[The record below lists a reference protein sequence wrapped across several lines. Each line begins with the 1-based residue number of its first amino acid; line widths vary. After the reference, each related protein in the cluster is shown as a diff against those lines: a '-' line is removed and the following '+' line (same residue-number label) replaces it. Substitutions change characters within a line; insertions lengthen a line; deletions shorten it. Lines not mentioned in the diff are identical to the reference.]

1 MPANLPPTYLEAE
14 RRYREAKT
22 PQEKIEALEEMLA
35 IIPKHKGTDKL
46 QADLKRRIAK
56 HRDESQKKKGAVIQK
71 SAFHIDREGAAQVV
85 IVGPPN
91 TGKSS
96 LVDRLTKASPE
107 IADFPHTTHKP
118 TPGMAH
124 FENIQFQLIDTPPIT
139 GEYVDPAMAD
149 MIRRADVVVI
159 LIDLKADPLS
169 QYEDVRAVL
178 ESYRIYPDGAEVSG
192 DVRKPVFPKKMLLLA
207 NKMETPKDEE
217 DFETFLE
224 LTAPGIPALG
234 VSVREEK
241 NLPHFLAALF
251 TLSGVIRV
259 YSKNPGKEPDL
270 KEPFVISRDST
281 LEDLAGKIHK
291 DFVTR
296 LKYARIWG
304 EAVHDGQMVQRDYI
318 LQDGDIV
325 EIHV

>member
-22 PQEKIEALEEMLA
+22 SQEKLDALEEMLA

-46 QADLKRRIAK
+46 QADLKRRIAR
-56 HRDESQKKKGAVIQK
+56 HRDEAQKKKGAAVQK
-71 SAFHIDREGAAQVV
+71 SVFHIDKEGAAQVV

-118 TPGMAH
+118 TPGMAQY
-124 FENIQFQLIDTPPIT
+124 ENIQFQLVDTPPLT
-139 GEYVDPAMAD
+139 GGYVDPAMAD
-149 MIRRADVVVI
+149 MIRRADVVTV
-159 LIDLKADPLS
+159 LIDLAAEPLS
-169 QYEDVRAVL
+169 QYEDTMAML
-178 ESYRIYPDGAEVSG
+178 GSFRIYPENAEVPEE
-192 DVRKPVFPKKMLLLA
+192 VRRPVFLKKILLLA
-207 NKMETPKDEE
+207 NKMDTEREQD
-217 DFETFLE
+217 DFETFIE
-224 LTAPGIPALG
+224 LTGLCMPALG
-234 VSVREEK
+234 ISVHRDR
-241 NLPHFLAALF
+241 NLPEFLDTLYR
-251 TLSGVIRV
+251 LSGIIRI

-270 KEPFVISRDST
+270 KEPFVIPRGST

-304 EAVHDGQMVQRDYI
+304 KTVHEGQVVQRDYV

-325 EIHV
+325 EIHA

>member
-22 PQEKIEALEEMLA
+22 PQEKLDALEEMLA

-46 QADLKRRIAK
+46 QADLKRRIAR
-56 HRDESQKKKGAVIQK
+56 HRDETQKKKGAVVQK
-71 SAFHIDREGAAQVV
+71 GIFHLDKEGAAQVV

-118 TPGMAH
+118 TPGMAQY
-124 FENIQFQLIDTPPIT
+124 ENIQFQLIDTPPLT

-149 MIRRADVVVI
+149 MIRRADVVVV
-159 LIDLKADPLS
+159 LIDLAAEPLS
-169 QYEDVRAVL
+169 QYEDTMAML
-178 ESYRIYPDGAEVSG
+178 ESFRIYPENAEVPQEA
-192 DVRKPVFPKKMLLLA
+192 RRPVFLKKILLLA
-207 NKMETPKDEE
+207 NKMETKKEQD
-217 DFETFLE
+217 DFETFIE
-224 LTAPGIPALG
+224 LTGLCIPALG
-234 VSVREEK
+234 ISVHRDR
-241 NLPHFLAALF
+241 NLSEFLD
-251 TLSGVIRV
+251 TLYRLTGIIRV

-270 KEPFVISRDST
+270 KEPFVIPRGST

-304 EAVHDGQMVQRDYI
+304 KTVHDGQMAQRDYV

-325 EIHV
+325 EIHA

>member
-22 PQEKIEALEEMLA
+22 PQEKLDALEEMLA

-46 QADLKRRIAK
+46 QADLKRRIAR
-56 HRDESQKKKGAVIQK
+56 HRDEAQKKKGAVVQK
-71 SAFHIDREGAAQVV
+71 SIFHIDKEGAAQVV

-118 TPGMAH
+118 TPGMAQY
-124 FENIQFQLIDTPPIT
+124 ENIQFQLIDTPPLT

-149 MIRRADVVVI
+149 MIRRADVVVV
-159 LIDLKADPLS
+159 LIDLTAEPLS
-169 QYEDVRAVL
+169 QYEDTMAML
-178 ESYRIYPDGAEVSG
+178 ESFRIYPENAEVPDG
-192 DVRKPVFPKKMLLLA
+192 VRRPVFLKKILLLA
-207 NKMETPKDEE
+207 NKMDTQREQD
-217 DFETFLE
+217 DFETFIE
-224 LTAPGIPALG
+224 LTGLSIPALG
-234 VSVREEK
+234 ISVHHDR
-241 NLPHFLAALF
+241 NLSQFLDSLYQ
-251 TLSGVIRV
+251 LSGVIRV

-270 KEPFVISRDST
+270 DEPFVISRGST

-291 DFVTR
+291 DFVAR

-304 EAVHDGQMVQRDYI
+304 KTVHDGQMVQRDYE

-325 EIHV
+325 EIHI

>member
-22 PQEKIEALEEMLA
+22 PQEKLDALEEMLA

-46 QADLKRRIAK
+46 QADLKRRIAR
-56 HRDESQKKKGAVIQK
+56 HRDETQKKKGAAVQK
-71 SAFHIDREGAAQVV
+71 NIFHIDKEGAAQVV

-118 TPGMAH
+118 TPGMAQY
-124 FENIQFQLIDTPPIT
+124 ENIQFQLIDTPPLT
-139 GEYVDPAMAD
+139 GEYIDPAMAD
-149 MIRRADVVVI
+149 MIRRADVVVV
-159 LIDLKADPLS
+159 LIDLAAEPLS
-169 QYEDVRAVL
+169 QYEDTMTMLGSFRV
-178 ESYRIYPDGAEVSG
+178 YPENAEVP
-192 DVRKPVFPKKMLLLA
+192 DEVRRPVFLKKILLLA
-207 NKMETPKDEE
+207 NKMETEKEQD
-217 DFETFLE
+217 DFETFIE
-224 LTAPGIPALG
+224 LTGLGIPALG
-234 VSVREEK
+234 ISVHRDR
-241 NLPHFLAALF
+241 NLPEFLDTLYR
-251 TLSGVIRV
+251 LSGIIRV

-270 KEPFVISRDST
+270 KEPFVIPRGST

-304 EAVHDGQMVQRDYI
+304 KTVHDGQMAQRDYV

-325 EIHV
+325 EIHA

>member
-1 MPANLPPTYLEAE
+1 MPANLPPLYHEAE
-14 RRYREAKT
+14 KRYREAKT
-22 PQEKIEALEEMLA
+22 KQEKIEALEEMLA

-46 QADLKRRIAK
+46 QADIKRRIAR
-56 HRDESQKKKGAVIQK
+56 HREESQKKKGAVIQK
-71 SAFHIDREGAAQVV
+71 SVFQIDKEGAAQVV

-96 LVDRLTKASPE
+96 LVGRLTKASPE

-118 TPGMAH
+118 TPGMAPY
-124 FENIQFQLIDTPPIT
+124 ENIQFQLIDTPPLT

-159 LIDLKADPLS
+159 LMDITADSLS
-169 QYEDVRAVL
+169 QYEDTFAVL
-178 ESYRIYPDGAEVSG
+178 HSYRIYPEGTEAPQ
-192 DVRKPVFPKKMLLLA
+192 DVKRPVFYKKMLLLA
-207 NKMETPKDEE
+207 NKVESQQAAE
-217 DFETFLE
+217 DFETFIE
-224 LTAPGIPALG
+224 LTGPSIPVLG
-234 VSVREEK
+234 VSVQQGK
-241 NLPHFLAALF
+241 NLARFLEVLF
-251 TLSGVIRV
+251 EVSGVIRV
-259 YSKNPGKEPDL
+259 YAKNPGREPDL
-270 KEPFVISRDST
+270 DEPFVVARSST

-291 DFVTR
+291 DFLTR

-304 EAVHDGQMVQRDYI
+304 KAVHDGQMVQRDYI